1 MNFKTI
7 LALALLAGAI
17 VLSAVGVGAVS
28 AMGLADYQSR
38 LQGAGY
44 TVTVVSPPV
53 SHATLKVQGT
63 VIKIEKGGLGASVE
77 LLDYKGDRDALKT
90 DWNAVNGQGP
100 SPRVATGDFAG
111 KVLYWNDDSVLAV
124 SFKDP
129 NFREAAQ
136 AAADI
141 FLGARNTGGPG
152 VQPSTGGTKLPAT
165 GDGASTVHA
174 GIFDWLLVV
183 ALVGGAG
190 CAIICTGAALGS
202 RRGR

>member
-1 MNFKTI
+1 MNFKTT
-7 LALALLAGAI
+7 LGLALLAGAI
-17 VLSAVGVGAVS
+17 VVSAITSGAVS
-28 AMGLADYQSR
+28 AMGLSEYQVR

-44 TVTVVSPPV
+44 TV
-53 SHATLKVQGT
+53 ATLPSVTHPTLKAPGT
-63 VIKIEKGGLGASVE
+63 VLKIDKGGKGATVE
-77 LLDYKGDRDALKT
+77 LIDYRGDRDALKT

-100 SPRVATGDFAG
+100 TPRLATNDFAG

-124 SFKDP
+124 SFAEP

-141 FLGARNTGGPG
+141 FLGARGTGGPG
-152 VQPSTGGTKLPAT
+152 AQPSTGGTKLPSA
-165 GDGASTVHA
+165 GDGASAVRA
-174 GIFDWLLVV
+174 GLFDWLLVV

-190 CAIICTGAALGS
+190 CAIICTGTALGS